1 MVLRSFVDI
10 QLIDR
15 QDVVIQLIDRQD
27 VVIQIHQDYEGYL
40 LTPEGAC
47 HTPPLEAGGLRRRRH
62 FRSFFRHFRSFFRH
76 FRSFFRHFRSFYRHF
91 RGRQFGCQHWNV
103 APNLCNVEME

>member
-47 HTPPLEAGGLRRRRH
+47 PTPHWRLAGSDEGDIFGH
-62 FRSFFRHFRSFFRH
+62 FFDIFGHFFDIFGHFIDIFEV
-76 FRSFFRHFRSFYRHF
+76 
-91 RGRQFGCQHWNV
+91 G
-103 APNLCNVEME
+103 NLDVNIGT